1 LIVPLQEAVFREE
14 DKKRFPSVN
23 QTVTS
28 SIVAFYI
35 FFAITC
41 WAAFGDS
48 IKTAL
53 TASLPP
59 GPFST
64 IAQLA
69 YSIAVIFSFPLQA
82 FPALEVVF
90 RHSSG
95 VRTDPSKAMKLNIL
109 SSLMICLLGA
119 LAFVAIDY
127 LGNVVSLLGS
137 LVGIPIALI
146 YPPLMHNILV
156 RDGSMATTWMNNLVA
171 GVGFL
176 AMGATSYTT
185 IAQWDRGAE

>member
-1 LIVPLQEAVFREE
+1 MRDE
-14 DKKRFPSVN
+14 DKKQFPSAN
-23 QTVTS
+23 QKVTS

-35 FFAITC
+35 FFALTC
-41 WAAFGDS
+41 WAAFGNS

-64 IAQLA
+64 IAQMA
-69 YSIAVIFSFPLQA
+69 YSIAVTFSFPLQA
-82 FPALEVVF
+82 FPAMGVLFRSAGGRTSPSEV
-90 RHSSG
+90 
-95 VRTDPSKAMKLNIL
+95 MKLNVI
-109 SSLMICLLGA
+109 SSLVICLLGLVA
-119 LAFVAIDY
+119 HVAIDY

-156 RDGSMATTWMNNLVA
+156 RDVSTPTRWMNNLVA
-171 GVGFL
+171 GIGVL

-185 IAQWDRGAE
+185 IAEWDRGAE